1 MIGGRLVEKC
11 PCRAPMILTN
21 LNKYNWL
28 LNKYGFFT
36 ILANVFE
43 EFEYLIFE
51 LSRYPQRRLS

>member
-1 MIGGRLVEKC
+1 M
-11 PCRAPMILTN
+11 PYRAPVILKN

-28 LNKYGFFT
+28 LNKSGFFT
-36 ILANVFE
+36 ILGNVFE